1 MFPNKKK
8 KSFPSIIASD
18 VEIIGQ
24 IKNSGEIQLEGA
36 ITGEVTVQSIT
47 IGTEGY
53 LNGDIN
59 AQEVI
64 VKGEVQGTIK
74 ANKVVLEH
82 TAKVV
87 GDIYHDVIIIQE
99 GASVQGSMT
108 KSKEEPMPDNDLFL
122 QPEEHSA

>member
-1 MFPNKKK
+1 MFPNKKN
-8 KSFPSIIASD
+8 KSFPSIIAAD

-24 IKNSGEIQLEGA
+24 IKNSGVIQLEGSV
-36 ITGEVTVQSIT
+36 TGEVNVQSIT
-47 IGTEGY
+47 IGSEGY
-53 LNGDIN
+53 LNGDVN

-74 ANKVVLEH
+74 ANKVVLEQ

-99 GASVQGSMT
+99 GASIEGSMT
-108 KSKEEPMPDNDLFL
+108 KSNPEPVSNSELFI
-122 QPEEHSA
+122 QPEEQPA

>member
-36 ITGEVTVQSIT
+36 ITGEVNVESIT
-47 IGTEGY
+47 IGPEGF

-64 VKGEVQGTIK
+64 VKGEVKGTIK
-74 ANKVVLEH
+74 AKKVVLEH
-82 TAKVV
+82 SAKVV

-108 KSKEEPMPDNDLFL
+108 KSNLETFASDDLL
-122 QPEEHSA
+122 PHQEEHTV

>member
-24 IKNSGEIQLEGA
+24 IKNSGEIQLEGS

-47 IGTEGY
+47 IGTTGY

-122 QPEEHSA
+122 QPEEHTT